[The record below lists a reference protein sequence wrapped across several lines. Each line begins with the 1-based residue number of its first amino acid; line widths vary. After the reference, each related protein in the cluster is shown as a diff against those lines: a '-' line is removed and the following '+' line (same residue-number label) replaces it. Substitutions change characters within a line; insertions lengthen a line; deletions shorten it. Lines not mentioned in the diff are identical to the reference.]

1 MPADKINRPF
11 KIILSSGPRGGKS
24 VISKKIAEWFSNEYL
39 VFVIPETARELFD
52 MGLIFDDNPY
62 EAQKSIIRRQLI
74 KEKEIFDKLSTSV
87 DSNKT
92 IVVFDRTCIDA
103 GTFLPVEEFSK
114 LLQEENLTKDDIASN
129 LHDALVLHM
138 QSVAVTRPEFYEKR
152 NQASSVIRRES
163 AVEAAFSDE
172 KIFKAY
178 EQYKNIFKDHI
189 LIKATDKI
197 EEKSETV
204 YKVISEFIKSSSM
217 FSY

>member
-1 MPADKINRPF
+1 
-11 KIILSSGPRGGKS
+11 
-24 VISKKIAEWFSNEYL
+24 
-39 VFVIPETARELFD
+39 
-52 MGLIFDDNPY
+52 
-62 EAQKSIIRRQLI
+62 
-74 KEKEIFDKLSTSV
+74 
-87 DSNKT
+87 
-92 IVVFDRTCIDA
+92 
-103 GTFLPVEEFSK
+103 
-114 LLQEENLTKDDIASN
+114 
-129 LHDALVLHM
+129 M

-204 YKVISEFIKSSSM
+204 YKVISEFIKSSST

>member
-24 VISKKIAEWFSNEYL
+24 VISKKIAEWFSDEYL

-114 LLQEENLTKDDIASN
+114 LLQEENLTKDICELAGVEFNIKSPKQ
-129 LHDALVLHM
+129 M
-138 QSVAVTRPEFYEKR
+138 QEILDTIGS
-152 NQASSVIRRES
+152 IRL
-163 AVEAAFSDE
+163 
-172 KIFKAY
+172 KIWGY
-178 EQYKNIFKDHI
+178 I
-189 LIKATDKI
+189 LKI
-197 EEKSETV
+197 E
-204 YKVISEFIKSSSM
+204 IKT
-217 FSY
+217 